1 MNQEEMAVKLAEVDS
16 RSKSNTHRINELSE
30 QIDAVNRLATA
41 VEVMATEQK
50 HQTEAVASIKQ
61 SVSDLD
67 AKVEAIE
74 RKPGKRWD
82 GIVEKFMSGLV
93 GALATAVFA
102 GVIYLLTVAA

>member
-1 MNQEEMAVKLAEVDS
+1 MTQEEMAVRLAEVDS

-50 HQTEAVASIKQ
+50 HQTETVASIKQ
-61 SVSDLD
+61 SVNDLD

-74 RKPGKRWD
+74 KKPAKRWNSM
-82 GIVEKFMSGLV
+82 VEKFVSGVV
-93 GALATAVFA
+93 GALAAAVF
-102 GVIYLLTVAA
+102 GGIVYLLTVAV